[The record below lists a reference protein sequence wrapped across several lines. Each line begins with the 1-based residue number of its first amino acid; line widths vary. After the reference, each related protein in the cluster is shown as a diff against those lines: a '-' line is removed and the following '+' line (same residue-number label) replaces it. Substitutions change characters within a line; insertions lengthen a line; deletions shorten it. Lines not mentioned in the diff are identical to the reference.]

1 MSARDVRG
9 QRFVFFDQFRSLP
22 RVSDRSWQFS
32 PTYFRSL
39 PAVFSQVISI
49 SSNNFD
55 RFWSTSL
62 LIASDRFR
70 QFFCER
76 LQSLPPR
83 ATLHFDFASF
93 FPVLLPCFAL
103 APSHFHHAKEANCQ
117 EIHWWS
123 SQEKAPR
130 SIDTG
135 SPI

>member
-1 MSARDVRG
+1 MLARDAHG
-9 QRFVFFDQFRSLP
+9 QRFIFFNQFRSLP
-22 RVSDRSWQFS
+22 RVSNRSWQFS

-39 PAVFSQVISI
+39 LAVFLQVISI

-55 RFWSTSL
+55 QFQSTSL
-62 LIASDRFR
+62 LIASDHFR
-70 QFFCER
+70 QFFCKR
-76 LQSLPPR
+76 LQSLPPC
-83 ATLHFDFASF
+83 ATLYFDFARF

-103 APSHFHHAKEANCQ
+103 VPSHFHHAKEANCQ

-123 SQEKAPR
+123 SQEKASH